1 MAKLPPSL
9 DISGWIEPTAAAE
22 APRSSFFSSLFSS
35 SEPTSVTTPILD
47 GLISKF
53 DTPPTV
59 LPSPIKVTA
68 AMVVRAALGST
79 PVDVAPRLVWSYTK
93 DYLKHRINVEVLRSP
108 IPTVSTA
115 WWKVSD
121 LNTKISK

>member
-1 MAKLPPSL
+1 MAKLPPSM
-9 DISGWIEPTAAAE
+9 DISEWIEPAASSE
-22 APRSSFFSSLFSS
+22 APSSSFFSFFSS
-35 SEPTSVTTPILD
+35 SDSTSVTTPILD
-47 GLISKF
+47 GLMSKF

-68 AMVVRAALGST
+68 AMVMRAALCST

-93 DYLKHRINVEVLRSP
+93 DYLKHHINVEVLRSP
-108 IPTVSTA
+108 IPTVSTT
-115 WWKVSD
+115 WWKVSH